1 MLIRTTIYIFIFSVL
16 LSVAGCGRE
25 KPAALEK
32 EINLCASGKINSL
45 DPAESGDYVSGQMVS
60 ALYDTLLEYDYMKRP
75 YSLRPS
81 MLESMP
87 EINREMTEFKFTLRD
102 DLYFINDKCFKNNI
116 DKERGRKITSNDVV
130 FSFMRLA
137 DGRLHSPGF
146 WIFRGKIKGID
157 KFRDLSASASS
168 ADYSIYDKPCEGF
181 EIIDEHRFIIKL
193 KEPDPRF
200 LYRLAMSYAAIV
212 PKEAAVFY
220 GQSFAENPV
229 GSGPF
234 ILEDWYRDFRIVM
247 KKNPAYRKQLF
258 AEAASP
264 ADRTKNL
271 PLADRVVCYLVK
283 QPFASWLMFLQ
294 GGLDASTLE
303 KDSMDI
309 VGTNGLGL
317 SPALKSRGIR
327 LLKVPE
333 FQINYVGFSFTD
345 PILSSNPDLRKA
357 MSCAFNTADR
367 IKLLNG
373 KLVPA
378 NGAIPPGT
386 PGYEADFVNE
396 YSKYNIEKA
405 LEYLK
410 KAGFP
415 DGIDPASG
423 KALEFTFDLM
433 GTTPQHR
440 QLAELMVNDMKKIGI
455 KIKPVLNN
463 KPRFL
468 QKSAQGQLQLF
479 RLGWIG
485 DYPDAENFLQLFYG
499 KNAGSC
505 NRSFFRDAK
514 FDSMY
519 EEILRMPDSPE
530 RTRKYIEMNR
540 YLTSRCPWIFE
551 SFPMSYLLVH
561 SWLENY
567 TPHDFVLS
575 NWKYL
580 SVDPEARF
588 KARKNFKPLS
598 FSELK

>member
-1 MLIRTTIYIFIFSVL
+1 MLIRGTFFILISMILF
-16 LSVAGCGRE
+16 SVAGCGRE
-25 KPAALEK
+25 NAAALKK
-32 EINLCASGKINSL
+32 EINLCASGKVNSL
-45 DPAESGDYVSGQMVS
+45 DPAESVDYVSGQMVS

-75 YSLRPS
+75 YILRPS

-87 EINREMTEFKFTLRD
+87 EVNPGMTEFKFTLRD
-102 DLYFINDKCFKNNI
+102 DLYFISDKCFKNNT
-116 DKERGRKITSNDVV
+116 DADRGRKINSNDVV

-157 KFRDLSASASS
+157 KFRDESASAP
-168 ADYSIYDKPCEGF
+168 ANDYSIYDKACEGF
-181 EIIDEHRFIIKL
+181 EIIDERRFTIKL
-193 KEPDPRF
+193 REPDPRF
-200 LYRLAMSYAAIV
+200 LYRLAMPFASIV
-212 PKEAAVFY
+212 PKEAAILY
-220 GQSFAENPV
+220 GQSFSENAV

-234 ILEDWYRDFRIVM
+234 ILEDWCRDFRIVM
-247 KKNPAYRKQLF
+247 RKNPAYRKQLF
-258 AEAASP
+258 PEAASP
-264 ADRTKNL
+264 ADRTKTL
-271 PLADRVVCYLVK
+271 PFADKVTCYLVK

-303 KDSMDI
+303 KDSMDM
-309 VGTNGLGL
+309 VSAGGAGL
-317 SPALKSRGIR
+317 SPALTSRGIR
-327 LLKVPE
+327 LIKVPE

-345 PILSSNPDLRKA
+345 PLLSGNSDLRKA
-357 MSCAFNTADR
+357 ISLAFNTADR
-367 IKLLNG
+367 IKLLQG

-386 PGYEADFVNE
+386 PGYEAEFVNE
-396 YSKYNIEKA
+396 YSRYDVNKA
-405 LEYLK
+405 SEYLK

-415 DGIDPASG
+415 GGGDPKTG

-468 QKSAQGQLQLF
+468 QKSSQGQLQLF

-505 NRSFFRDAK
+505 NRSFYRDAK

-519 EEILRMPDSPE
+519 EEILKMPDSPE
-530 RTRKYIEMNR
+530 RTQKYAVMNR
-540 YLTSRCPWIFE
+540 YLTDQCPWIFE

-567 TPHDFVLS
+567 SPHDFVLS

-580 SVDPEARF
+580 SVDPVKRED
-588 KARKNFKPLS
+588 ARKNFKPLS